1 MRREIKA
8 RSASKSETEA
18 SARGSRLLIEDD
30 DTHSIVAA
38 VTRVFFFLCKLVL
51 EKLLS
56 ASENCNLPH
65 C

>member
-38 VTRVFFFLCKLVL
+38 VTRVFFFFSKLVL
-51 EKLLS
+51 REVI
-56 ASENCNLPH
+56 ECV
-65 C
+65 